1 MDTKLVGVS
10 TARIHGLNRN
20 PYWLSHRDLYV
31 CDISFSNASRPNFT
45 NLSHIK
51 AGITKLESEDFMKK
65 LKSNFASAGI
75 YEGSEVTIIFDSDGE
90 VNAIG
95 SEKKTKWI
103 DVKDKYQP
111 KTFYQLSIF
120 FDI

>member
-10 TARIHGLNRN
+10 TARIHGLDRE
-20 PYWLSHRDLYV
+20 PYWFGHRDFYV

-45 NLSHIK
+45 NLSPIK
-51 AGITKLESEDFMKK
+51 TGITKVESEDFMKK
-65 LKSNFASAGI
+65 LKSNFESAGI
-75 YEGSEVTIIFDSDGE
+75 YEGSEVTIIFDSGGE

-95 SEKKTKWI
+95 SKKKAKWI
-103 DVKDKYQP
+103 DVKDNYQP